1 MNNITLQRASEVNKI
16 NKQVLVEFMRN
27 SGIDEIVIDFDGS
40 GDSGQVERVVC
51 YPENKNDLLKTSL
64 PLIRCHHRF
73 SEGKWSLVE
82 ETLEEPAKS
91 LAEDIGY
98 SVLENHLRGW
108 EINEGSYG
116 QIRLN
121 TNGSG
126 SINFHEREIE
136 TNYSEI
142 EF

>member
-1 MNNITLQRASEVNKI
+1 MNNTTLQRAAEVNKI
-16 NKQVLVEFMRN
+16 NKQVLTEFMRSN
-27 SGIDEIVIDFDGS
+27 GINEIVIDFDGS
-40 GDSGQVERVVC
+40 GDSGNMEGAVC
-51 YPENKNDLLKTSL
+51 YPENKNGLMKTLL

-82 ETLEEPAKS
+82 DLLKESAET
-91 LAEDIGY
+91 LAEDIAY
-98 SVLENHLRGW
+98 SVLENHHGGW

-116 QIRLN
+116 KIRMN
-121 TNGSG
+121 ADGSG
-126 SINFHEREIE
+126 AIEFHERVIE